1 MACESVGLRIRRPQ
15 ATLAGQREA
24 LVHWCGALV
33 TDKQCNTVLR
43 IYIQRFRLRATS
55 EVQLRQHP
63 FVKNPD
69 DQDRSAPPEAV
80 EDHVLALAVA
90 PVPCTNLVAGAA
102 GFRPLRKSMESRIQL
117 GQVAAALGLSPTPQG
132 VAADAE
138 EVLLGSTGKSKGGA
152 GAQRKFRSTRERRR
166 SSE

>member
-1 MACESVGLRIRRPQ
+1 M
-15 ATLAGQREA
+15 
-24 LVHWCGALV
+24 
-33 TDKQCNTVLR
+33 TDKQRNTTWPGH
-43 IYIQRFRLRATS
+43 IQRFHRLAIS

-69 DQDRSAPPEAV
+69 DQDRSGPFEAV

-90 PVPCTNLVAGAA
+90 PVPRTNLVAGAA

-117 GQVAAALGLSPTPQG
+117 GQIAAALSLSPSPQG

-138 EVLLGSTGKSKGGA
+138 EVLLSCTGKSKGGA
-152 GAQRKFRSTRERRR
+152 
-166 SSE
+166 